1 MRRRLRHKQLQS
13 YTGYL
18 EWDQETK
25 ELALE
30 NLLNDYINAAGPF
43 IDATLFVADLAEV
56 LQDDILYFEL
66 EEEFEICQLLTD
78 LYNEIC

>member
-1 MRRRLRHKQLQS
+1 MRKRIRHRQLAS
-13 YTGYL
+13 YAGYL
-18 EWDQETK
+18 EWDQQTK
-25 ELALE
+25 EFALE
-30 NLLNDYINAAGPF
+30 NLLNDYISAAGPF
-43 IDATLFVADLAEV
+43 IDATLFVEDLAEI